1 MVLPTW
7 LSPLVRK
14 TRSPRKA
21 ANPRRFRARD
31 LSVEFLEDRLVP
43 TTFMVGA
50 GLSGLNKFTTIQAA
64 INAANPGGGDV
75 IKVNPGTYTEA
86 ININKPVSLR
96 GAQVGNDA
104 NTRFGA
110 FTTGANG
117 PKADPAVESII
128 TAPTTTITNLVSV
141 TSDGITI
148 DGFVIDGNNLNL
160 APSGTQVGG
169 INVDAAEASSIRTP
183 A

>member
-7 LSPLVRK
+7 LSPIARK

-21 ANPRRFRARD
+21 AKPRRIRARD

-43 TTFMVGA
+43 TTFTVGA
-50 GLSGLNKFTTIQAA
+50 GLVGLNKFTTIQAA
-64 INAANPGGGDV
+64 INAANPAGGDI
-75 IKVNPGTYTEA
+75 IKVNPGTYAEA

-96 GAQVGNDA
+96 GAEVGNDA

-117 PKADPAVESII
+117 PKADPTVESII
-128 TAPTTTITNLVSV
+128 TSPINTLTNLVSV
-141 TSDGITI
+141 
-148 DGFVIDGNNLNL
+148 
-160 APSGTQVGG
+160 
-169 INVDAAEASSIRTP
+169 
-183 A
+183 